1 MIKQIFARSFTKA
14 LTAIQLNSA
23 GAAWTIC
30 QESSRDTIKKVT
42 LTPHDQRQK
51 CSWRKKAECPM
62 EGKGQVNDIVYKCDI
77 ARPLPVKVYL
87 GFAEGEWK
95 SRFYNHKLSLAQVT
109 LKIS

>member
-1 MIKQIFARSFTKA
+1 
-14 LTAIQLNSA
+14 
-23 GAAWTIC
+23 
-30 QESSRDTIKKVT
+30 
-42 LTPHDQRQK
+42 
-51 CSWRKKAECPM
+51 M